1 MESWRAKQ
9 SKTRRWREKE
19 NGGEY
24 LSEPGIVPPS
34 TRQPSLIKTNQ
45 TKDLHVFPL
54 LSLLSTLLLLC
65 CHCPPPYLPHFL
77 QISACIYPSIS
88 RLKNGVRKQIEGE
101 RARHTPSF
109 SLGFRPTLIH
119 THTSLTDWVCV
130 ILGDFRNQLVHY
142 PPALHWSMTANV
154 FSPSSLNEE
163 WNPVVLRRRGLSSFF
178 VQSIF
183 VSLRSRVDGVHF
195 NNAMH
200 LQSAF
205 HLQMLITKLFTMRA
219 TI

>member
-1 MESWRAKQ
+1 MSCRGG
-9 SKTRRWREKE
+9 SVRGWREGRDGKLESETKQDKE
-19 NGGEY
+19 MERERKRGGVSVRTRNCAAVT
-24 LSEPGIVPPS
+24 LPS

-101 RARHTPSF
+101 RAQHTPSF

-119 THTSLTDWVCV
+119 THTP
-130 ILGDFRNQLVHY
+130 H
-142 PPALHWSMTANV
+142 
-154 FSPSSLNEE
+154 
-163 WNPVVLRRRGLSSFF
+163 
-178 VQSIF
+178 
-183 VSLRSRVDGVHF
+183 
-195 NNAMH
+195 
-200 LQSAF
+200 
-205 HLQMLITKLFTMRA
+205 
-219 TI
+219 

>member
-1 MESWRAKQ
+1 MESGRAKQ

-34 TRQPSLIKTNQ
+34 HCRQPAAIADKDNPDKGSSCVSSL
-45 TKDLHVFPL
+45 PL

-65 CHCPPPYLPHFL
+65 CHCHPPYLPHFL

-88 RLKNGVRKQIEGE
+88 RLRAGVRKQIEGE
-101 RARHTPSF
+101 RERYTPSF

-119 THTSLTDWVCV
+119 THTHRRV

-142 PPALHWSMTANV
+142 PPALH
-154 FSPSSLNEE
+154 
-163 WNPVVLRRRGLSSFF
+163 
-178 VQSIF
+178 
-183 VSLRSRVDGVHF
+183 
-195 NNAMH
+195 
-200 LQSAF
+200 
-205 HLQMLITKLFTMRA
+205 
-219 TI
+219 